1 MKQLPTVREPI
12 PQQQWVALDLETT
25 GLSPSSDAII
35 EVGAVRFR
43 GDETIDTLS
52 TFVNPGRQLSDF
64 IVGYTGITQADVDSA
79 APPSVAL
86 DALSA
91 FVGADPVVGHNI
103 RFDLGFLAAAGLSLT
118 NPTCDTWELAFV
130 IRPGASSYALSK
142 LASEL
147 GVGHDRPHRAL
158 DDAAATARVFA
169 SLMAEAAAL
178 EIDVLSELH
187 RAARRSGSRLA
198 YAMSGLA
205 EAAASDLSAA
215 ADSPTLGFDIAAIRR
230 RSQSSPALRTVR
242 EPVPVDIDA
251 VTAALEVGGPLD
263 RSMQGFEHRK
273 EQVQMA
279 RAVAETI
286 NAFAAG
292 SEGRLIVEAGT
303 GVGKSLAYL
312 LPAALYALGN
322 NARVVVSTNTINLQE
337 QLLSKDLP
345 IVTEALTAME
355 ASGKSGLDASRLRA
369 TQLKGRSN
377 YLCLSRLLS
386 LRSSEFVSEPEA
398 RMLSKLLVWLR
409 STGTGD
415 RSELNL
421 GNRAASEPWNR
432 LSAQGASGCSG
443 VAGTCFLRSARER
456 ASSAHLVIVN
466 HALLMADLATDGS
479 ILPEHD
485 LLIVDE
491 AHHLEESATRQL
503 GFEIGQATAQ
513 DHLAA
518 ISGQGG
524 LLARAVA
531 MVRAEPV
538 SDSRR
543 QTVDKIAEEL
553 SAAGPRIRESLAG
566 LLAEAGRVAESS
578 EENQGGGE
586 RTRRDL
592 RVTRATRAQP
602 AWSGLEV
609 SWERTDLLLAELS
622 DALFRLITA
631 MEDMDEANLPGYTG
645 LMVDA
650 AEMNRENELLR
661 LRLAEFFP
669 QPQGESVYWVSKS
682 PQMGRR
688 PPHIGLHAA
697 PLRVGDR
704 LEEMVYS
711 RTGAVVMTSA
721 SLAADGSFGH
731 LVDRTG
737 FDHAQ
742 QLLVGSP
749 FDYPKAAL
757 VCLPDDLPEPS
768 SWAYQGVMEQAVVDA
783 ALAAGGHTMV
793 LFTSHASLQQA
804 AKAIR
809 PSLRPH
815 DISVLAQGT
824 DGTPHRIVADF
835 IDNPRS
841 VILGTASFWEGVDLP
856 GDSLKV
862 LLVTRLPFAVPTD
875 PIVAAR
881 SEMFEDPFRQ
891 YSVPEA
897 ILRLRQGFGRLI
909 RTSSDRGVA
918 VILDRRIISKGYG
931 KSFARSLPP
940 ATLARMPLADVPRAI
955 SEFLGAGG

>member
-1 MKQLPTVREPI
+1 MKQLLPAGEPI
-12 PQQQWVALDLETT
+12 LDQQWIALDLETT
-25 GLSPSSDAII
+25 GLSPASDAII

-43 GDETIDTLS
+43 GEKTLDTFS

-64 IVGYTGITQADVDSA
+64 IVGYTGITQADVDTAPPASA
-79 APPSVAL
+79 ALADL
-86 DALSA
+86 RA

-103 RFDLGFLAAAGLSLT
+103 RFDLSFLAAAGLNLT
-118 NPTCDTWELAFV
+118 NPTCDTWDLAYV

-142 LASEL
+142 LAAEL

-169 SLMAEAAAL
+169 SLIGEAAEL

-187 RAARRSGSRLA
+187 RAARRSDSRLA
-198 YAMSGLA
+198 YAMAGLAETAAADLA
-205 EAAASDLSAA
+205 EAAER
-215 ADSPTLGFDIAAIRR
+215 PTLGFDIAAIRR
-230 RSQSSPALRTVR
+230 RSQSAPALRPVQ

-251 VTAALEVGGPLD
+251 VTAALEEGGPLD

-312 LPAALYALGN
+312 LPAALYALSN
-322 NARVVVSTNTINLQE
+322 NARVVISTNTINLQE
-337 QLLSKDLP
+337 QLLGKDLP
-345 IVTEALTAME
+345 IVTEALTAMD
-355 ASGKSGLDASRLRA
+355 ASGKNGLDASRLRS

-386 LRSSEFVSEPEA
+386 LRASEFVPEPEA

-409 STGTGD
+409 STATGD

-456 ASSAHLVIVN
+456 ASSAHLIVVN

-503 GFEIGQATAQ
+503 GFDIGQATAQ
-513 DHLAA
+513 DHVAA

-524 LLARAVA
+524 LLARAVG
-531 MVRAEPV
+531 MVKAEPV

-543 QTVDKIAEEL
+543 QTVDKIAEEE
-553 SAAGPRIRESLAG
+553 STISPRVRESLAG
-566 LLAEAGRVAESS
+566 LLAEAASVAEPSDP
-578 EENQGGGE
+578 NQGGGE
-586 RTRRDL
+586 RRRREL
-592 RVTRATRAQP
+592 RVTKATRAQP
-602 AWSGLEV
+602 AWSGVEA
-609 SWERTDLLLAELS
+609 SWERTDLLLAKLS
-622 DALFRLITA
+622 DALSRLIIA
-631 MEDMDEANLPGYTG
+631 MEDMGEADLPGYTG
-645 LMVDA
+645 LMVDV
-650 AEMNRENELLR
+650 AEMGRENEQLR
-661 LRLAEFFP
+661 VRLAEFFP
-669 QPQGESVYWVSKS
+669 HPQGDSVYWVSRS
-682 PQMGRR
+682 SQMGRR
-688 PPHIGLHAA
+688 PPQIGLHAA
-697 PLRVGDR
+697 PLRVGER

-721 SLAADGSFGH
+721 TLAADGSFGH

-742 QLLVGSP
+742 QLMLGSP
-749 FDYPKAAL
+749 FDYPNAAL

-783 ALAAGGHTMV
+783 AAAAGGHTMV
-793 LFTSHASLQQA
+793 LFTSYASLQQA

-815 DISVLAQGT
+815 DISVLAQGA

-875 PIVAAR
+875 PIVSAR

-909 RTSSDRGVA
+909 RTSADRGVA

-931 KSFARSLPP
+931 RSFARSLPP
-940 ATLARMPLADVPRAI
+940 ATLTRMPLADVPGAI
-955 SEFLGAGG
+955 TEFLHTRG

>member
-1 MKQLPTVREPI
+1 MTQLPTALEPVL
-12 PQQQWVALDLETT
+12 QQQWIALDLETT

-43 GDETIDTLS
+43 GSETLDTLS
-52 TFVNPGRQLSDF
+52 TFVNPQRQLSEF
-64 IVGYTGITQADVDSA
+64 IVGYTGITQADVDAAPSPSA
-79 APPSVAL
+79 AL
-86 DALSA
+86 DEFRA
-91 FVGADPVVGHNI
+91 FVGADPIVGHNI
-103 RFDLGFLAAAGLSLT
+103 RFDLGFLAAAGLNLT
-118 NPTCDTWELAFV
+118 NPTCDTWDLAFV
-130 IRPGASSYALSK
+130 LRPGASSYALSK
-142 LASEL
+142 LAVEL

-169 SLMAEAAAL
+169 SLIAEAAEL
-178 EIDVLSELH
+178 EIDVLSELD
-187 RAARRSGSRLA
+187 RAARRSGSKLA
-198 YAMSGLA
+198 YAMAGLAGTAAAGLA
-205 EAAASDLSAA
+205 EA
-215 ADSPTLGFDIAAIRR
+215 ADSPTLGFDIAAIRHR
-230 RSQSSPALRTVR
+230 IQSAPALRTVR
-242 EPVPVDIDA
+242 EPVPVDTDA

-286 NAFAAG
+286 NAYAAG
-292 SEGRLIVEAGT
+292 DEGRLIVEAGT

-312 LPAALYALGN
+312 LPAALYALSN

-345 IVTEALTAME
+345 IVTEALSAMA
-355 ASGKSGLDASRLRA
+355 ASGNSGLDASRLRA

-386 LRSSEFVSEPEA
+386 LRASEFVSEPDA

-409 STGTGD
+409 STATGD

-421 GNRAASEPWNR
+421 GNRAAAEPWNR

-443 VAGTCFLRSARER
+443 VAGTCFLRSAREQ

-503 GFEIGQATAQ
+503 GFEIGQANAQ
-513 DHLAA
+513 EHVAA
-518 ISGQGG
+518 IAGQGG
-524 LLARAVA
+524 LLARAA
-531 MVRAEPV
+531 DMVRAKPV

-543 QTVDKIAEEL
+543 QTVEKIAGEV
-553 SAAGPRIRESLAG
+553 SAISPRIRESLAG
-566 LLAEAGRVAESS
+566 LLAEAGSVAESS
-578 EENQGGGE
+578 DEGQGGGD
-586 RTRRDL
+586 RPRREL

-602 AWSGLEV
+602 AWSGLEA
-609 SWERTDLLLAELS
+609 SWERTDILLAELS
-622 DALFRLITA
+622 DALSRLVNAIEELDGA
-631 MEDMDEANLPGYTG
+631 DLPGYTG
-645 LMVDA
+645 LMLDA
-650 AEMNRENELLR
+650 ADTGRENDQLR
-661 LRLAEFFP
+661 LRLSEFFP
-669 QPQGESVYWVSKS
+669 KPQSDSVYWVARS

-688 PPHIGLHAA
+688 PPQIGLHAA
-697 PLRVGDR
+697 PLSVGDR

-721 SLAADGSFGH
+721 TLAADGSFGH

-737 FDHAQ
+737 FDHAR

-749 FDYPKAAL
+749 FDYPNAAL

-783 ALAAGGHTMV
+783 AVAAGGHTMV
-793 LFTSHASLQQA
+793 LFTSYASLQQA
-804 AKAIR
+804 TKAIR

-835 IDNPRS
+835 KENPRS

-862 LLVTRLPFAVPTD
+862 LMVTRLPFAVPTD

-931 KSFARSLPP
+931 KTFARSLPP
-940 ATLARMPLADVPRAI
+940 AHLSRMPLADVPRAI
-955 SEFLGAGG
+955 REFLAAEG